1 MTPSSTL
8 PRRACAL
15 LLTACLLASC
25 AEPPAATRPGARLP
39 VSPPA
44 PTLSGN
50 TVLTPPPVA
59 GAPQVETVVG
69 SGRFTRSAGTG
80 GAGVGD
86 GQPVEINLVNTDIRS
101 AVDAVLGGMLGL
113 NYTVDPRVQ
122 GQVTIR
128 TSRPLP
134 RAQALGAVDAAL
146 RGQGFAIVESGGF
159 HQVIPLADAAAQAP
173 VMQGRLAER
182 AAGFVTTIVP
192 VTQVGVADLEKVVR
206 PLTRAGFIQQADPVR
221 NIFIVSGTSQEVSG
235 FSDLVASF
243 DVDWLAGLSFAI
255 HTLRHVEPARLET
268 ELRDAL
274 MLGDGPMKGMVEF
287 VPLPRLNALLVATKR
302 PGLLPPIAQWVE
314 RLDRQG
320 PDGGRVMHYY
330 EVQNGNAAELATAL
344 NRLTGQGGGGSSGDT
359 DDGRQTGPA
368 SPGASPTLPAGMQ
381 LDTRVPAEGGESDT
395 GSGDEAVDEL
405 KGVRVVAD
413 ARRNALLIMG
423 TASQFA
429 IMEQAL
435 AKLDAPREQ
444 VLIEAT
450 IAEVS
455 LTDDLNFG
463 VQWFL
468 DRGNNRVGFAN
479 ASTIGPTFPG
489 FNYSF
494 LTPDTGVVLNTL
506 SSVTDVQ
513 VLSAPRLMV
522 LNNEKAR
529 LQVGD
534 QVPIVIQQS
543 TGVQNG
549 NAPLVNSV
557 EMRDTGVILEV
568 TPRINRS
575 GAVVLEVS
583 QEVSSVATTTTSGID
598 SPTIRQRRVNS
609 TVSIQDGETV
619 ALGGLISDS
628 VTSGGSGIPYLRD
641 VPVLGKL
648 FGTDKRGKGRTEL
661 LVFLRP
667 VIVRDAARARE
678 VTDAL
683 RASMGRL
690 EILADPGDARP
701 PRP

>member
-1 MTPSSTL
+1 MIACPSP
-8 PRRACAL
+8 PRRAVAL
-15 LLTACLLASC
+15 LLVASLLASC
-25 AEPPAATRPGARLP
+25 AAEPTPNRLGARVP

-44 PTLSGN
+44 PPTSGN
-50 TVLTPPPVA
+50 AVLTPPPAAGTPKVETVAGNGRFTRVA
-59 GAPQVETVVG
+59 GAPSVG
-69 SGRFTRSAGTG
+69 V
-80 GAGVGD
+80 GAGE
-86 GQPVEINLVNTDIRS
+86 PVDINLVNTDIRS
-101 AVDAVLGGMLGL
+101 AMDAVLGGMLGL

-146 RGQGFAIVESGGF
+146 RSQGFAIVESGGF
-159 HQVIPLADAAAQAP
+159 FQVVPLADAAAHAP
-173 VMQGRLAER
+173 ITQGRLAER

-192 VTQVGVADLEKVVR
+192 VTQVGVAELDKIVR
-206 PLTRAGFIQQADPVR
+206 PLTRQGFIQQADPTR
-221 NIFIVSGTSQEVSG
+221 NIFVVSGTSQEVSG
-235 FSDLVASF
+235 FTDLVESF

-255 HTLRHVEPARLET
+255 HTLRHVEPSRLED
-268 ELRDAL
+268 ELRHAL
-274 MLGDGPMKGMVEF
+274 MLDSGPMKGMVEF
-287 VPLPRLNALLVATKR
+287 VPLPRLNALLVAAKR
-302 PGLLPPIAQWVE
+302 PGLLPTVAEWVE

-330 EVQNGNAAELATAL
+330 EVQNGNAAELAAAL
-344 NRLTGQGGGGSSGDT
+344 NNLAGHGGGDT
-359 DDGRQTGPA
+359 AAGTIANEDKSAGNAT
-368 SPGASPTLPAGMQ
+368 GASPSLPDGMR
-381 LDTRVPAEGGESDT
+381 LMARGSVGGAESSGGE
-395 GSGDEAVDEL
+395 GAVDEL

-413 ARRNALLIMG
+413 VRRNALLVMG

-455 LTDDLNFG
+455 LTDDLSFG

-468 DRGNNRVGFAN
+468 SRGNNKVGFSN
-479 ASTIGPTFPG
+479 AAAVGPTFPG

-494 LTPDTGVVLNTL
+494 LTADSGVVLNTL

-534 QVPIVIQQS
+534 QVPIVVQQS
-543 TGVQNG
+543 TGTQIG

-575 GAVVLEVS
+575 GAVVLDVS

-648 FGTDKRGKGRTEL
+648 FGTDKKGKGRTEL

-690 EILADPGDARP
+690 ENLAGSGDEAQARP
-701 PRP
+701 

>member
-1 MTPSSTL
+1 MIMRCPL
-8 PRRACAL
+8 PRPALALTLTAL
-15 LLTACLLASC
+15 LLTSC
-25 AEPPAATRPGARLP
+25 AAEPQGTRLGARLP
-39 VSPPA
+39 VTPPA
-44 PTLSGN
+44 PPASGN
-50 TVLTPPPVA
+50 AMLTPPPLSGTA
-59 GAPQVETVVG
+59 RVETMAG
-69 SGRFTRSAGTG
+69 SGRFTRPVG
-80 GAGVGD
+80 GGVTVPDD
-86 GQPVEINLVNTDIRS
+86 GEPVEINLVNTDIRS

-113 NYTVDPRVQ
+113 NYTIDPRVQ

-134 RAQALGAVDAAL
+134 RSQALGAVDAAL
-146 RGQGFAIVESGGF
+146 RGQGFAIIDSGGF
-159 HQVIPLADAAAQAP
+159 HQVVPLADAASQAP
-173 VMQGRLAER
+173 VTQGRLAER

-192 VTQVGVADLEKVVR
+192 VTQVGVAELDKMVR

-221 NIFIVSGTSQEVSG
+221 NIFIVSGTSQEVAG
-235 FSDLVASF
+235 FTDLVASF

-268 ELRDAL
+268 ELRQAL
-274 MLGDGPMKGMVEF
+274 MLEGGPMQGMVEF
-287 VPLPRLNALLVATKR
+287 VPLPRLNALLVAAKR
-302 PGLLPPIAQWVE
+302 PGLLPTIAQWVE

-330 EVQNGNAAELATAL
+330 EVQNGSAPDLAAAL
-344 NRLTGQGGGGSSGDT
+344 NRLAGQGGESDARSGD
-359 DDGRQTGPA
+359 GKVAAATG
-368 SPGASPTLPAGMQ
+368 STPTLPAGMR
-381 LDTRVPAEGGESDT
+381 LESRAPAESVATEAASS
-395 GSGDEAVDEL
+395 SGTDGAEEL

-429 IMEQAL
+429 ILEQAL

-450 IAEVS
+450 IAEVT

-468 DRGNNRVGFAN
+468 SRGNNNVGF
-479 ASTIGPTFPG
+479 STAPTVGPVFPG

-494 LTPDTGVVLNTL
+494 LTPDSGVVLNTL

-534 QVPIVIQQS
+534 QVPVIVQQS
-543 TGVQNG
+543 TGVQIG

-575 GAVVLEVS
+575 GAVVLEVN

-609 TVSIQDGETV
+609 IVSIQDGETV

-628 VTSGGSGIPYLRD
+628 QTSGGSGIPYLRD

-690 EILADPGDARP
+690 EALADIGDAAP

>member
-1 MTPSSTL
+1 MEMVT
-8 PRRACAL
+8 
-15 LLTACLLASC
+15 
-25 AEPPAATRPGARLP
+25 
-39 VSPPA
+39 
-44 PTLSGN
+44 
-50 TVLTPPPVA
+50 
-59 GAPQVETVVG
+59 G
-69 SGRFTRSAGTG
+69 SGRFTRAA
-80 GAGVGD
+80 GAGGGGVQAGE
-86 GQPVEINLVNTDIRS
+86 PVEINLVNTDIRS

-113 NYTVDPRVQ
+113 SYTVDPRVQ

-159 HQVIPLADAAAQAP
+159 HQVVPLADAAAQAP
-173 VMQGRLAER
+173 LTQGRMAER

-192 VTQVGVADLEKVVR
+192 VTQVGVAELDKVVR
-206 PLTRAGFIQQADPVR
+206 PLTRQGFIQQADAQR
-221 NIFIVSGTSQEVSG
+221 NIFVVSGTSQEVAA
-235 FSDLVASF
+235 FTDLVSSF

-268 ELRDAL
+268 ELRQAL
-274 MLGDGPMKGMVEF
+274 MLDAGPMKGMAEF
-287 VPLPRLNALLVATKR
+287 VPLPRLNALLVAAKR
-302 PGLLPPIAQWVE
+302 PALLPTIAQWIE

-330 EVQNGNAAELATAL
+330 EVQNGSAAELATAL
-344 NRLTGQGGGGSSGDT
+344 NRLTGQGGGGTKAQEGQGGADT
-359 DDGRQTGPA
+359 GSTP
-368 SPGASPTLPAGMQ
+368 PPTLPSGMQ
-381 LDTRVPAEGGESDT
+381 VIARGPAETAET
-395 GSGDEAVDEL
+395 GAQPAGDDGAMDEL

-429 IMEQAL
+429 ILEQAL
-435 AKLDAPREQ
+435 SKLDAPREQ
-444 VLIEAT
+444 VMIEAT

-468 DRGNNRVGFAN
+468 SRGNNSVGFSN
-479 ASTIGPTFPG
+479 AATVSPTFPG

-494 LTPDTGVVLNTL
+494 QTPDTGVVLNTL

-534 QVPIVIQQS
+534 QVPIVVQQS
-543 TGVQNG
+543 TGIQNG

-609 TVSIQDGETV
+609 IVSIQDGETV

-628 VTSGGSGIPYLRD
+628 TNNGGSGIPYLRD

-690 EILADPGDARP
+690 EALADPGDAA
-701 PRP
+701 PRTP

>member
-1 MTPSSTL
+1 
-8 PRRACAL
+8 
-15 LLTACLLASC
+15 
-25 AEPPAATRPGARLP
+25 
-39 VSPPA
+39 
-44 PTLSGN
+44 
-50 TVLTPPPVA
+50 
-59 GAPQVETVVG
+59 
-69 SGRFTRSAGTG
+69 
-80 GAGVGD
+80 
-86 GQPVEINLVNTDIRS
+86 
-101 AVDAVLGGMLGL
+101 ML
-113 NYTVDPRVQ
+113 D
-122 GQVTIR
+122 
-128 TSRPLP
+128 
-134 RAQALGAVDAAL
+134 
-146 RGQGFAIVESGGF
+146 E
-159 HQVIPLADAAAQAP
+159 
-173 VMQGRLAER
+173 
-182 AAGFVTTIVP
+182 
-192 VTQVGVADLEKVVR
+192 
-206 PLTRAGFIQQADPVR
+206 
-221 NIFIVSGTSQEVSG
+221 
-235 FSDLVASF
+235 
-243 DVDWLAGLSFAI
+243 
-255 HTLRHVEPARLET
+255 
-268 ELRDAL
+268 
-274 MLGDGPMKGMVEF
+274 GPMKGMAAF
-287 VPLPRLNALLVATKR
+287 VPLPRLNALLVAAKR
-302 PGLLPPIAQWVE
+302 PGLLPTIAQWIE

-330 EVQNGNAAELATAL
+330 EVQNGSAGELAAAL
-344 NRLTGQGGGGSSGDT
+344 NRLTGQGGGGSRSRDGDRTSGGT
-359 DDGRQTGPA
+359 ATEP
-368 SPGASPTLPAGMQ
+368 PTLPAGMQ
-381 LDTRVPAEGGESDT
+381 VTARGPAEAGTSDPEAT
-395 GSGDEAVDEL
+395 GDDGTMDEL

-429 IMEQAL
+429 ILEQAL
-435 AKLDAPREQ
+435 SKLDAPREQ
-444 VLIEAT
+444 VMIEAT

-468 DRGNNRVGFAN
+468 SRGNNNVGFSSA
-479 ASTIGPTFPG
+479 ATVSPTFPG

-494 LTPDTGVVLNTL
+494 QTPDTGVVLNTL

-543 TGVQNG
+543 TGTQNG
-549 NAPLVNSV
+549 NAPLINSV

-609 TVSIQDGETV
+609 IVSIQDGETV

-628 VTSGGSGIPYLRD
+628 TNNGGSGIPYLRD

-667 VIVRDAARARE
+667 VIVRDATRARE

-690 EILADPGDARP
+690 EALVEPGDVVAPTR
-701 PRP
+701 